1 MNTRP
6 VDIIEFIC
14 HPDLLNDQSLSL
26 AQRTCLKSIYG
37 LPLLGE
43 EASIYRRAT
52 GREDYIPREHNEAT
66 ILVGRRGGKTSKIAV
81 PIACY
86 EAFRNHK
93 LPRGERAEIVLIAPV
108 LDQARIAFRFVRNY
122 LQSSPV
128 LSAEISS
135 IRENKIH
142 LRNGITIGC
151 YPCSLVAVR
160 GAAVVAAICDEVA
173 FWPHKQTASNPEEE
187 VFAALRPAMST
198 FPHPKLI
205 KISTPFKKEGI
216 LWKEYQQRVRLP
228 FPVWQLSSPETN
240 PGLRPEMMERFR
252 EQSGE
257 ERFRREFLAEFTDS
271 VNAWTVPEQIDA
283 CVVDGRTNLPPVSG
297 GRYLA
302 AVDPAFQRNNFALA
316 VLHKTQEGTIVID
329 VIRRWA
335 GTRSAPL
342 GFERVMKEIAQIVK
356 PYGVRKIVGDQ
367 YCAPVIGQEFEKLG
381 FQYEEVNFSHGTRE
395 RLFSNLKHLM
405 IQQKIELLDDPNS
418 LGQLRSLEEHK
429 TSSGNLEICTP
440 HGTKDDLAV
449 AIALGAFKL
458 CEQRK
463 QVYYGM
469 I

>member
-216 LWKEYQQRVRLP
+216 LWKEYQQRV
-228 FPVWQLSSPETN
+228 
-240 PGLRPEMMERFR
+240 
-252 EQSGE
+252 
-257 ERFRREFLAEFTDS
+257 
-271 VNAWTVPEQIDA
+271 
-283 CVVDGRTNLPPVSG
+283 
-297 GRYLA
+297 
-302 AVDPAFQRNNFALA
+302 
-316 VLHKTQEGTIVID
+316 
-329 VIRRWA
+329 
-335 GTRSAPL
+335 
-342 GFERVMKEIAQIVK
+342 
-356 PYGVRKIVGDQ
+356 
-367 YCAPVIGQEFEKLG
+367 
-381 FQYEEVNFSHGTRE
+381 
-395 RLFSNLKHLM
+395 
-405 IQQKIELLDDPNS
+405 
-418 LGQLRSLEEHK
+418 
-429 TSSGNLEICTP
+429 
-440 HGTKDDLAV
+440 
-449 AIALGAFKL
+449 
-458 CEQRK
+458 
-463 QVYYGM
+463 
-469 I
+469 